1 MKEKDRPHV
10 VVIGGGPAG
19 LIAAEVAA
27 TGGARVSLY
36 EAKASVGRKLL
47 VAGRGGLNLTHG
59 ENIEAFV
66 TRYRSEGVEAHW
78 WAQCLAE
85 FSPSML
91 RDWAA
96 GLGIETFEQRTGRV
110 YPREMKAAP
119 LLRRWVARLREQG
132 VVFCM
137 KHRWQGIERVG
148 STNRWRLQFKLETG
162 VCEVEADAVIFA
174 MGGASW
180 SITGSDGRWRETM
193 ESHGVKVTPWQSAN
207 CGWEVDWSTEMLA
220 VEGKPIKNAMASV
233 GAEKVKGE
241 LMVTRYGIEGGIIY
255 QLGPALRSMA
265 EPMLTID
272 LKPDATAEQ
281 LRQKMASCS
290 SDLLAC
296 AVQRW
301 RLGEAASALF
311 REQARDMGVIRVEEL
326 IRLVK
331 AVVVRLKNPR
341 PIEEAIS
348 SAGGIAWSE
357 LAPDLSLR
365 QWPGV
370 FVAGEMVD
378 WEAPTGGYLM
388 QGCFA
393 MGQRAARS
401 ALAFCGAP
409 RSIGLS
415 SWEKY

>member
-66 TRYRSEGVEAHW
+66 TRYRSAGVEAHW

-265 EPMLTID
+265 VPMLTID

>member
-311 REQARDMGVIRVEEL
+311 REQARDMGVIRMEEL